1 MIIPAIDLIDG
12 CVVRLHQGDYGARR
26 DYGED
31 PLARLQRYQASGAQL
46 LHIVDLTGA
55 KDPKARQIPLLRE
68 LLGNLSIPVQT
79 GGGIRSADDVRSL
92 LDAGAARVVVGSAA
106 VKRTDEVAGWMKT
119 FGADKLVLALDGPE
133 AIVLALDVR
142 IDEAGRRQV
151 AVSGWQ
157 ENSGVLMDDLIRAF
171 EPAGLR
177 YVLTTDISKD
187 GTLAGPNTA
196 LYAKLAQTFPNI
208 DFQASGGIGSLD
220 DIRAVSHTGA
230 AGVIVG
236 RALLEGKFTLEEA
249 IECWPNE

>member
-119 FGADKLVLALDGPE
+119 FGADKLVLALD
-133 AIVLALDVR
+133 VR
-142 IDEAGRRQV
+142 INKAGNAEV

-220 DIRAVSHTGA
+220 DIRAVSHTDA

>member
-55 KDPKARQIPLLRE
+55 KDPKARQIPLLRA
-68 LLGNLSIPVQT
+68 LLSSLSIPVQT

-119 FGADKLVLALDGPE
+119 FGADKLVLALD
-133 AIVLALDVR
+133 VR
-142 IDEAGRRQV
+142 INKAGNAEV

>member
-68 LLGNLSIPVQT
+68 LLGSLSIPVQT

-119 FGADKLVLALDGPE
+119 FGADKLVLALD
-133 AIVLALDVR
+133 VR
-142 IDEAGRRQV
+142 INKAGNAEV

-208 DFQASGGIGSLD
+208 NFQASGGIGSLD

>member
-31 PLARLQRYQASGAQL
+31 PLTRLQRYQASGAQL

-68 LLGNLSIPVQT
+68 LLGSLSIPVQT

-106 VKRTDEVAGWMKT
+106 VKRTNEVAGWMKT
-119 FGADKLVLALDGPE
+119 FGADKLVLALD
-133 AIVLALDVR
+133 VR
-142 IDEAGRRQV
+142 INKAGNAEV

>member
-68 LLGNLSIPVQT
+68 LLGSLSIPVQT

-106 VKRTDEVAGWMKT
+106 VKRTDEVAGWMKI
-119 FGADKLVLALDGPE
+119 FGADKLVLALD
-133 AIVLALDVR
+133 VR
-142 IDEAGRRQV
+142 INKAGNAEV

-171 EPAGLR
+171 EPVGLR

>member
-12 CVVRLHQGDYGARR
+12 CVVRLHQGNYGARR

-31 PLARLQRYQASGAQL
+31 PLVRLQRYQASGAQL

-68 LLGNLSIPVQT
+68 LLGSLSIPVQT

-119 FGADKLVLALDGPE
+119 FGADKLVLALD
-133 AIVLALDVR
+133 VR
-142 IDEAGRRQV
+142 INKAGNAEV

-171 EPAGLR
+171 EPSGLR

-249 IECWPNE
+249 IECWPNEYFLVLT

>member
-119 FGADKLVLALDGPE
+119 FGADKLVLALD
-133 AIVLALDVR
+133 VR
-142 IDEAGRRQV
+142 INQAGNAEV

>member
-31 PLARLQRYQASGAQL
+31 PLTRLQRYQASGAQL

-68 LLGNLSIPVQT
+68 LLGSLSIPVQT

-119 FGADKLVLALDGPE
+119 FGADKLVLALD
-133 AIVLALDVR
+133 VR
-142 IDEAGRRQV
+142 INKAGNAEV

-171 EPAGLR
+171 EPSGLR

>member
-12 CVVRLHQGDYGARR
+12 CVVRLHQGNYGARR

-31 PLARLQRYQASGAQL
+31 PLVRLQRYQASGAQL

-68 LLGNLSIPVQT
+68 LLGSLSIPVQT

-119 FGADKLVLALDGPE
+119 FGADKLVLALD
-133 AIVLALDVR
+133 VR
-142 IDEAGRRQV
+142 INKAGNAEV

-171 EPAGLR
+171 EPSGLR

-236 RALLEGKFTLEEA
+236 RALLESKFTLEEA

>member
-12 CVVRLHQGDYGARR
+12 CVVRLHQGNYGARR

-31 PLARLQRYQASGAQL
+31 PLVRLQRYQASGAQL

-68 LLGNLSIPVQT
+68 LLGSLSIPVQT

-106 VKRTDEVAGWMKT
+106 VKRTDEVAGWMKF
-119 FGADKLVLALDGPE
+119 FGADKLVLALD
-133 AIVLALDVR
+133 VR
-142 IDEAGRRQV
+142 INKAGNAEV

-171 EPAGLR
+171 EPSGLR

>member
-31 PLARLQRYQASGAQL
+31 PLARLQRYQASGAKL

-68 LLGNLSIPVQT
+68 LLGSLSIPVQT

-106 VKRTDEVAGWMKT
+106 VKRTDEVAGWMKI
-119 FGADKLVLALDGPE
+119 FGADKLVLALD
-133 AIVLALDVR
+133 VR
-142 IDEAGRRQV
+142 INQAGNAEV

-196 LYAKLAQTFPNI
+196 LYAKLAQTFPTI

-249 IECWPNE
+249 FECWPNE

>member
-68 LLGNLSIPVQT
+68 LLGSLSIPVQT

-119 FGADKLVLALDGPE
+119 FGADKLVLALD
-133 AIVLALDVR
+133 VR
-142 IDEAGRRQV
+142 INKAGNAEV

-236 RALLEGKFTLEEA
+236 RVLLEGKFTLEEA

>member
-1 MIIPAIDLIDG
+1 M
-12 CVVRLHQGDYGARR
+12 RLHQGDYGARR

-79 GGGIRSADDVRSL
+79 GG
-92 LDAGAARVVVGSAA
+92 AARVVVGSAA

-119 FGADKLVLALDGPE
+119 FGADKLVLALD
-133 AIVLALDVR
+133 VR
-142 IDEAGRRQV
+142 INKAGNAEV

>member
-31 PLARLQRYQASGAQL
+31 PLARLQRYQESGAQL

-119 FGADKLVLALDGPE
+119 FGADKLVLALD
-133 AIVLALDVR
+133 VR
-142 IDEAGRRQV
+142 INKAGNAEV

>member
-12 CVVRLHQGDYGARR
+12 CVVRLHQGDYGLRR

-68 LLGNLSIPVQT
+68 LLGSLSIPVQT

-92 LDAGAARVVVGSAA
+92 LNAGAARVVVGSAA

-119 FGADKLVLALDGPE
+119 FGADKLVLALD
-133 AIVLALDVR
+133 VR
-142 IDEAGRRQV
+142 INQAGNAEV

-157 ENSGVLMDDLIRAF
+157 ENSGGLMDDLIRAF

>member
-68 LLGNLSIPVQT
+68 LLSSLSIPVQT

-119 FGADKLVLALDGPE
+119 FGADKLVLALD
-133 AIVLALDVR
+133 VR
-142 IDEAGRRQV
+142 INKAGNAEV

-157 ENSGVLMDDLIRAF
+157 ENFV
-171 EPAGLR
+171 
-177 YVLTTDISKD
+177 
-187 GTLAGPNTA
+187 
-196 LYAKLAQTFPNI
+196 
-208 DFQASGGIGSLD
+208 
-220 DIRAVSHTGA
+220 
-230 AGVIVG
+230 
-236 RALLEGKFTLEEA
+236 
-249 IECWPNE
+249 

>member
-12 CVVRLHQGDYGARR
+12 CVVRLHQGNYGARR

-68 LLGNLSIPVQT
+68 LLGSLSIPVQT

-119 FGADKLVLALDGPE
+119 FGADKLVLALD
-133 AIVLALDVR
+133 VR
-142 IDEAGRRQV
+142 INKAGNAEV

>member
-68 LLGNLSIPVQT
+68 LLSSLSIPVQT

-119 FGADKLVLALDGPE
+119 FGADKLVLALD
-133 AIVLALDVR
+133 VR
-142 IDEAGRRQV
+142 INKAGNAEV

-220 DIRAVSHTGA
+220 DIRAVSYTGA

>member
-119 FGADKLVLALDGPE
+119 FGADKLVLALD
-133 AIVLALDVR
+133 VR
-142 IDEAGRRQV
+142 INKAGNAEV

-177 YVLTTDISKD
+177 YVLTTDISND

>member
-55 KDPKARQIPLLRE
+55 KDPKARQIPLLRK
-68 LLGNLSIPVQT
+68 LLGSLSIPVQT

-119 FGADKLVLALDGPE
+119 FGADKLVLALD
-133 AIVLALDVR
+133 VR
-142 IDEAGRRQV
+142 INQAGNAEV

-171 EPAGLR
+171 EPAGLQ

>member
-12 CVVRLHQGDYGARR
+12 CVVRLHQGNYGARR

-31 PLARLQRYQASGAQL
+31 PLVRLQRYQASGAQL

-68 LLGNLSIPVQT
+68 LLGSLSIPVQT

-106 VKRTDEVAGWMKT
+106 VKRTDEVAGWMKI
-119 FGADKLVLALDGPE
+119 FGADKLVLALD
-133 AIVLALDVR
+133 VR
-142 IDEAGRRQV
+142 INKAGNAEV

-171 EPAGLR
+171 EPSGLR

-196 LYAKLAQTFPNI
+196 LYAELAQTFPNI

>member
-68 LLGNLSIPVQT
+68 LLSSLSIPVQT

-119 FGADKLVLALDGPE
+119 FGADKLVLALD
-133 AIVLALDVR
+133 VR
-142 IDEAGRRQV
+142 INKAGNAEV
-151 AVSGWQ
+151 AESGWQ

>member
-31 PLARLQRYQASGAQL
+31 PLARLQCYQTSGAQL

-68 LLGNLSIPVQT
+68 LLGSLSIPVQT

-92 LDAGAARVVVGSAA
+92 LNAGAARVVVGSAA

-119 FGADKLVLALDGPE
+119 FGADKLVLALD
-133 AIVLALDVR
+133 VR
-142 IDEAGRRQV
+142 INKAGNAEV

>member
-119 FGADKLVLALDGPE
+119 FGADKLVLALD
-133 AIVLALDVR
+133 VR
-142 IDEAGRRQV
+142 INKAGNAEV

-236 RALLEGKFTLEEA
+236 RALLEGKFILEEA

>member
-68 LLGNLSIPVQT
+68 LLGNLSIPAQT

-119 FGADKLVLALDGPE
+119 FGADKLVLALD
-133 AIVLALDVR
+133 VR
-142 IDEAGRRQV
+142 INKAGNAEV

>member
-119 FGADKLVLALDGPE
+119 FGADKLG
-133 AIVLALDVR
+133 LALDVR
-142 IDEAGRRQV
+142 INKAGNAEV

>member
-31 PLARLQRYQASGAQL
+31 PLTRLQRYQASGAKL

-68 LLGNLSIPVQT
+68 LLGSLSIPVQT

-92 LDAGAARVVVGSAA
+92 LNAGAARVVVGSAA

-119 FGADKLVLALDGPE
+119 FGADKLVLALD
-133 AIVLALDVR
+133 VR
-142 IDEAGRRQV
+142 INKAGNAEV

-157 ENSGVLMDDLIRAF
+157 ENSGVLMDNLIRAF

>member
-68 LLGNLSIPVQT
+68 LLSSLSIPVQT

-106 VKRTDEVAGWMKT
+106 VKRTDDVAGWMKT
-119 FGADKLVLALDGPE
+119 FGADKLVR
-133 AIVLALDVR
+133 ALDVR
-142 IDEAGRRQV
+142 ITKAGNAEV

>member
-55 KDPKARQIPLLRE
+55 KDPKARQISLLRE
-68 LLGNLSIPVQT
+68 LLGNVSIPVQT

-119 FGADKLVLALDGPE
+119 FGADKLVLALD
-133 AIVLALDVR
+133 VR
-142 IDEAGRRQV
+142 INKAGNAEV

>member
-12 CVVRLHQGDYGARR
+12 CVVRLHQGNYGARR

-31 PLARLQRYQASGAQL
+31 PLVRLQRYQASGAQL

-55 KDPKARQIPLLRE
+55 KDPKARQSPLLRE
-68 LLGNLSIPVQT
+68 LLGSLSIPVQT

-119 FGADKLVLALDGPE
+119 FGADKLVLALD
-133 AIVLALDVR
+133 VR
-142 IDEAGRRQV
+142 INKAGNAEV

-171 EPAGLR
+171 EPSGLR

>member
-106 VKRTDEVAGWMKT
+106 VKRTDEVACWMKT
-119 FGADKLVLALDGPE
+119 FGADKLVLALD
-133 AIVLALDVR
+133 VR
-142 IDEAGRRQV
+142 INKAGNAEV

>member
-12 CVVRLHQGDYGARR
+12 CVVRLHQGNYGARR

-31 PLARLQRYQASGAQL
+31 PLVRLQRYQASGAQL

-68 LLGNLSIPVQT
+68 LLGSLSIPVQT

-106 VKRTDEVAGWMKT
+106 VKRTDEVAGWMKI
-119 FGADKLVLALDGPE
+119 FGADKLVLALD
-133 AIVLALDVR
+133 VR
-142 IDEAGRRQV
+142 INTAGNAEV

-157 ENSGVLMDDLIRAF
+157 ENSGVLMEDLIRAF
-171 EPAGLR
+171 EPSGLR